1 MVAHDCLQNE
11 YKLRFALPAAARHLQ
26 LLVPH
31 TSISACQS
39 LTLLLSYL
47 PPVLLGLLCGFCF
60 VLFWFFFIRLF
71 WGFFWGGV
79 DSIFYT
85 GYLKP
90 EALGLSLV
98 SSLHPTFN
106 ASKNHIDSLSNIIVY
121 PIFFPLSL
129 RFAGFIVSSLETS
142 TIVSSFFNFLRF

>member
-1 MVAHDCLQNE
+1 MIA
-11 YKLRFALPAAARHLQ
+11 YKMNTNWGLHFQ
-26 LLVPH
+26 LLPDISSCLSH
-31 TSISACQS
+31 TPQSQLAKAWPCYFLISLQ
-39 LTLLLSYL
+39 SYL
-47 PPVLLGLLCGFCF
+47 DSCVGF
-60 VLFWFFFIRLF
+60 VLYCF
-71 WGFFWGGV
+71 GFFLFVCFGVFFGGGV

>member
-71 WGFFWGGV
+71 WGFFWGG
-79 DSIFYT
+79 
-85 GYLKP
+85 L
-90 EALGLSLV
+90 
-98 SSLHPTFN
+98 
-106 ASKNHIDSLSNIIVY
+106 IVY
-121 PIFFPLSL
+121 FTLDISSQKPWDYLWFLLYIPPLMHQKIILILSQTSLCTLFSFHCPCVLQALLSPVSRLLPLSL
-129 RFAGFIVSSLETS
+129 H
-142 TIVSSFFNFLRF
+142 FLIF